1 MGRNP
6 WNVMNVGRPS
16 VAGQSFLC
24 IKGYTMEGNPLS
36 SVTVGKSFITF
47 DSFPAFS
54 LEKWG
59 KEYCYHPAELF
70 DGTRAYISKHYIIIL
85 IYCY

>member
-1 MGRNP
+1 MTL
-6 WNVMNVGRPS
+6 V
-16 VAGQSFLC
+16 L
-24 IKGYTMEGNPLS
+24 TS

-85 IYCY
+85 IYVYVTTMNVKSILMARNR